1 MRSRVLLLILLIL
14 AGCNQPAGYLVGH
27 ADNFKRHFCQEP
39 AEVRQA
45 VSPELAKMG
54 YDPDRLARSCP

>member
-1 MRSRVLLLILLIL
+1 MMRSRVLPLVLLIL

-27 ADNFKRHFCQEP
+27 AENFKRHFCQEP

-54 YDPDRLARSCP
+54 